1 MEDESVADIDGVSGE
16 VNGVSFV
23 EHKALFLGHP
33 TFDLGV
39 GTRVECRRVVQQ
51 KAPFEWGETGV
62 EMVEA
67 LIDESQADDLNVE
80 QFGQERVSVELGAE
94 AVACPENWLR
104 AVEQRVA
111 GAFEG

>member
-16 VNGVSFV
+16 MDGVSFV
-23 EHKALFLGHP
+23 EDNALFLGHP
-33 TFDLGV
+33 ALDLGV
-39 GTRVECRRVVQQ
+39 GTRVECCRVVQQ
-51 KAPFEWGETGV
+51 KAPFEWTETSV

-67 LIDESQADDLNVE
+67 LIDESQADDFNAE
-80 QFGQERVSVELGAE
+80 QLGQERVSVELGAE
-94 AVACPENWLR
+94 AVACPENGLR